1 MNDNPLFQ
9 ILFSAGV
16 IFFFIGMI
24 LQLFPPR
31 EINRTYGYRSK
42 SAMQDFAHWTFAQTY
57 CSQQFVFIGMML
69 AVISAAGIFI
79 HIPKIMGIGIALVLL
94 LLAFWVLR
102 RRVEL
107 AIKKKFMPIEK

>member
-9 ILFSAGV
+9 ILFSAGA
-16 IFFFIGMI
+16 IFIFIGMFM
-24 LQLFPPR
+24 QLFPPR

-69 AVISAAGIFI
+69 ALISVASIFIYIPQILGIFI
-79 HIPKIMGIGIALVLL
+79 GLVLV
-94 LLAFWVLR
+94 LLAFWVLH

-107 AIKKKFMPIEK
+107 AIKKKFMPVE